1 MGPTL
6 APAPVVSRKRWLLP
20 RLAAAL
26 ALLATVAAAS
36 WLLSVAGRESL
47 LAGPVLVVRTSG
59 GRLCDAFPA
68 EAGDGFSL
76 SYIHSIYGAPAE
88 ERFVIQN
95 DDRLKLVS
103 VTSPSRAVLEY
114 YGPAAGDPSLVPPVR
129 TLPLIADR
137 VGRRTL
143 NIAGQQIPLY
153 AFGDGAHLRLQVE
166 HWGVLRAA
174 MGVLLL
180 RVRHAAAPV
189 AALPE

>member
-1 MGPTL
+1 MTVLG
-6 APAPVVSRKRWLLP
+6 V
-20 RLAAAL
+20 LAAAGF
-26 ALLATVAAAS
+26 V
-36 WLLSVAGRESL
+36 SVAGRESL

-95 DDRLKLVS
+95 DGRLKLVS